1 MMKAHDST
9 RVRRVGFA
17 CHDSFL
23 RHKPSWYHPE
33 RPERVAAITE
43 TLKRSG
49 MLDRLHEI
57 SPPPAEADI
66 IQLVHS
72 QAHISRIADAC
83 AKGDGWFDGDTY
95 YCSASYESA
104 RYAAGAV
111 VEAVKQVV
119 DGDLD
124 SAFCAVRPPGHH
136 AERDQPRGFCLFNN
150 IAIGAAFA
158 RERLGI
164 DRVAILDWDVHHGNG
179 TQGAFYSDRTV
190 HYTSIHQF
198 PFFPGSGAAVEKGEG
213 DGEGFTMNFPLDA
226 GSGDEEFLATLE
238 VFWLPEME
246 KFKPELILISAGF
259 DAHEND
265 PLAGLS
271 VSDSGFAKMTRLAM
285 RAADLSASGRLV
297 SVLEGGYDLD
307 VLARSV
313 SIHLNELMR

>member
-1 MMKAHDST
+1 MKAHDSA

-17 CHDSFL
+17 YHDSFL
-23 RHKPSWYHPE
+23 RHESSGYHPE

-49 MLDRLHEI
+49 MLDRLHEV
-57 SPPPAEADI
+57 SPPLAETDI
-66 IQLVHS
+66 IRLIHS
-72 QAHISRIADAC
+72 KAHVSRIADAC
-83 AKGDGWFDGDTY
+83 AKGNGWFDGDTY

-111 VEAVKQVV
+111 VEAVKRVV

-124 SAFCAVRPPGHH
+124 SAFCAVRPSGHH
-136 AERDQPRGFCLFNN
+136 AEYDHPMGFCLFNN
-150 IAIGAAFA
+150 IAIGAAYA

-179 TQGAFYSDRTV
+179 TQNAFYSDRSV
-190 HYTSIHQF
+190 HYTSVHQF
-198 PFFPGSGAAVEKGEG
+198 LFYPGSGSAGEKGEG
-213 DGEGFTMNFPLDA
+213 DGEGFTLNFPLSA
-226 GSGDEEFLATLE
+226 GSGDEEFLAALE

-259 DAHEND
+259 DAHESD

-271 VSDSGFAKMTRLAM
+271 VSDSGFVKMTRLAM
-285 RAADLSASGRLV
+285 RAADISASGRLV

-307 VLARSV
+307 TLARSV